1 MAACGIAPIDALLS
15 GQGPALAAG
24 ATDRIAVGAV
34 QDLLTCQ
41 GAQGLP
47 GLLSGS
53 RGVYGPLTTQRV
65 REFQA
70 AASLPQ
76 SGAVDTETLRKL
88 VTTRAAAPRVSQAYV
103 TLVLDFAFTG
113 TTRVATITMQ
123 YEGGGKFSAANRNTD
138 KAGLSF
144 GLIQWA
150 QKPGR
155 LNELLRAF
163 RQTSAANFV
172 QVFGAGDAALAE
184 GLIAHTA
191 KPRGGTNDLGQTT
204 DPRYDLVSVTWL
216 DRFTAAA
223 LDPALQRA
231 QMACAMD
238 AFKRSLTAI
247 RAYAPLIQSERAMAF
262 MLDLANQHG
271 DGGARD
277 IFRTAAPTAAGPA
290 LLTAI
295 EDESVRRIERQFG
308 AGSNEAIAGRARRAA
323 FRTSVLLRDTP
334 FSEA

>member
-1 MAACGIAPIDALLS
+1 LLS
-15 GQGPALAAG
+15 
-24 ATDRIAVGAV
+24 ATHG
-34 QDLLTCQ
+34 TF
-41 GAQGLP
+41 
-47 GLLSGS
+47 
-53 RGVYGPLTTQRV
+53 GPLTTQRV

-70 AASLPQ
+70 AARLPQ
-76 SGAVDTETLRKL
+76 TGVVDAATLKKL
-88 VTTRAAAPRVSQAYV
+88 VTTPATAPRVSQAYV
-103 TLVLDFAFTG
+103 TLVLDFAFAG

-123 YEGGGKFSAANRNTD
+123 YEGGGKFSAVNRNTD

-163 RQTSAANFV
+163 RQAAPANFV
-172 QVFGAGDAALAE
+172 QVFGAGDTALAD

-191 KPRGGTNDLGQTT
+191 RPRGGTNNLGQSTN
-204 DPRYDLVSVTWL
+204 PRYDLVSATWIE
-216 DRFTAAA
+216 RFTAAA

-231 QMACAMD
+231 QVTCAMD
-238 AFKRSLTAI
+238 AFNRSLAAI
-247 RAYAPLIQSERAMAF
+247 RAYAPALKSEREVAF

-277 IFRTAAPTAAGPA
+277 IFRTVAPASTGPA
-290 LLTAI
+290 LLVAI
-295 EDESVRRIERQFG
+295 EEESVRRIGRQFG
-308 AGSNEAIAGRARRAA
+308 EGSNEAVAGRARREA
-323 FRTSVLLRDTP
+323 FRTSVLLSDAA